1 MQVTPEECAREMLEV
16 VPLVMRTIRGEMRN
30 AREPS
35 LTVPQF
41 RTLLYLNRHGGASL
55 SDVAA
60 FIGLGLPAASALV
73 DGLVSRDLVTREHDR
88 EDRRRIT
95 LQVTEMGRAA
105 YQTAHRA
112 AEACLAERIAGL
124 GEDEQAIVVQAL
136 GILRPAFGASRQEE

>member
-41 RTLLYLNRHGGASL
+41 RTLLYLNRHGEASL

-105 YQTAHRA
+105 YQTAHQA